1 MYPHRKLN
9 QQCFKCILIR
19 LQVLMDIMH
28 IFFLKNW
35 DHFGGDM
42 CKVVQSFFSS
52 GRLLTKVNHMF
63 VTLVPKTTNY
73 SHLNDFR
80 PMSCCNTVYKLISKV
95 ISQIEC
101 FFERQTHVMLLFMLM
116 SLLDISAIQWVLGF
130 VSR

>member
-1 MYPHRKLN
+1 
-9 QQCFKCILIR
+9 
-19 LQVLMDIMH
+19 
-28 IFFLKNW
+28 
-35 DHFGGDM
+35 M

-101 FFERQTHVMLLFMLM
+101 IFERQTYVMLLFMLM